1 MSQAEIANLLQN
13 NISEIVRVWTT
24 AVRHDERIMSDGDLT
39 EGGLID
45 HVPVM
50 LAEICELL
58 RLDKEPTANNTHEAR
73 VHAYTRYCQGYR
85 ARDLVREV
93 SLLRM
98 TLIDHLSQGWPNH
111 SHGFDTYINTS
122 RAINLY
128 LDEELRYAI
137 SIYTEGTPRE
147 VKS

>member
-1 MSQAEIANLLQN
+1 MSQAEIANLLQD
-13 NISEIVRVWTT
+13 NINEIVQVWTA
-24 AVRHDERIMSDGDLT
+24 AVRKDERIISDGDLT

-58 RLDKEPTANNTHEAR
+58 RQDREPAVNNTHEAR

-93 SLLRM
+93 SLLRLA
-98 TLIDHLSQGWPNH
+98 LIDYLNAGWPDH
-111 SHGFDTYINTS
+111 SHGFDTYTATS
-122 RAINLY
+122 RIINLY

-137 SIYTEGTPRE
+137 SIYTEGTQRE
-147 VKS
+147 VKG